1 MDQGTRFHSVSQKL
15 PDRWRAGQ
23 PLRCKRVPGGSS
35 QGGGEAGTSST
46 ETSSS
51 SRSELPGS
59 QEREENWRLGFLNT
73 REGRGLEMQ
82 IPEYWRRSF
91 MTWTPGGEAYPG
103 PRGSFG
109 DIKD

>member
-1 MDQGTRFHSVSQKL
+1 MDQGTRFHPVSQKL

-35 QGGGEAGTSST
+35 QGGGKAGTSST

>member
-1 MDQGTRFHSVSQKL
+1 MDQGTRLHPVSQKL
-15 PDRWRAGQ
+15 PDRWQASQ
-23 PLRCKRVPGGSS
+23 PLRCKRVPRGSS
-35 QGGGEAGTSST
+35 QGDGEAGTSST
-46 ETSSS
+46 EISSN

-82 IPEYWRRSF
+82 IPGDWRRRF
-91 MTWTPGGEAYPG
+91 MTWTPCGEVYPG

-109 DIKD
+109 DSKD

>member
-1 MDQGTRFHSVSQKL
+1 MDQGTRFHPVSQKL
-15 PDRWRAGQ
+15 PDRWQAGQ

-46 ETSSS
+46 ETSSN

-82 IPEYWRRSF
+82 ILGLEGKGRALGVCGYR
-91 MTWTPGGEAYPG
+91 
-103 PRGSFG
+103 
-109 DIKD
+109 

>member
-1 MDQGTRFHSVSQKL
+1 MDQGTRFHPVSQKL